1 MGCQELIR
9 FKHFVIDTISIK
21 IININ
26 NSLRAGIAA
35 GYDNIPI
42 GIVKETIDLT
52 MVSDP
57 FCLPDQLKIARVI
70 RYLRLVIKVVL
81 VIIDPCSFYL
91 YFSSY
96 LKV

>member
-21 IININ
+21 IINIS

-42 GIVKETIDLT
+42 GIVKETIDLI

-57 FCLPDQLKIARVI
+57 FATLSVFLLAQVLRV
-70 RYLRLVIKVVL
+70 
-81 VIIDPCSFYL
+81 
-91 YFSSY
+91 
-96 LKV
+96 